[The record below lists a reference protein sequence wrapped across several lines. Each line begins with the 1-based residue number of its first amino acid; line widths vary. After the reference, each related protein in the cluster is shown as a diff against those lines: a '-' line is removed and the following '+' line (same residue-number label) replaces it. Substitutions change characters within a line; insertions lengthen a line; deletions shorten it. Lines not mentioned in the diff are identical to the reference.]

1 MCKELKLV
9 LGGAPWR
16 QKVTMT
22 MEDKK
27 AIDVKLL
34 RRRMTCS
41 LPNAIK
47 FYRGDFRGKDRGQN

>member
-22 MEDKK
+22 IKDKK
-27 AIDVKLL
+27 AIDMKVVK
-34 RRRMTCS
+34 
-41 LPNAIK
+41 K
-47 FYRGDFRGKDRGQN
+47 KDDMFIT